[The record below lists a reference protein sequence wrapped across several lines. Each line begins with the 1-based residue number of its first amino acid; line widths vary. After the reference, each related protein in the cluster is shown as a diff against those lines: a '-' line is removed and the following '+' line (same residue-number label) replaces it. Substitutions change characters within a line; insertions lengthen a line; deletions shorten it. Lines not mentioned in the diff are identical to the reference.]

1 MKYRFSLVLLLVIGL
16 SFGLSLAQNSTSV
29 EATQRK
35 LDHIES
41 NGKHEHP
48 DSTPT
53 TFSEQEINAYLA
65 SSRVD
70 LPAGVKS
77 VRLEGVPGVVTANL
91 KVDFDRLKDGRE
103 SLNPLLSVFSG
114 IHDVVVEAH
123 AHGANGKGF
132 VQVDSMSLDG
142 VTIPKFVLELF
153 IEKYLQPKYP
163 EIGMDSRFALP
174 DRIDT
179 AVVGSHILTIVQK

>member
-1 MKYRFSLVLLLVIGL
+1 VKYRFSLVLLLGVGL
-16 SFGLSLAQNSTSV
+16 CSLGAAQHSASV

-41 NGKHEHP
+41 NGKREHP

-53 TFSEQEINAYLA
+53 MFSEQEINAYLT
-65 SSRVD
+65 SGRVD

-77 VRLEGVPGVVTANL
+77 VRLAGVPGIVTANL
-91 KVDFDRLKDGRE
+91 KVDFDRLKAGQE

-123 AHGANGKGF
+123 AHGAYGKGF

-142 VTIPKFVLELF
+142 VTIPRFVLELF
-153 IEKYLQPKYP
+153 IEKYLRPKYP
-163 EIGMDSRFALP
+163 EIGMESRFALP
-174 DRIDT
+174 HRIDA
-179 AVVGSHILTIVQK
+179 AVVGLHILTIVQK